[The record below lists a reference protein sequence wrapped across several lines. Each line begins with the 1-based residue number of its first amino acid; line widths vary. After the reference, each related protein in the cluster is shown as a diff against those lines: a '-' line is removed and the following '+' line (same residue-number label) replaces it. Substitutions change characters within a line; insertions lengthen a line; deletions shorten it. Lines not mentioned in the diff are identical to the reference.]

1 MALGMSHVMTKKGV
15 NATLVESLEKEG
27 TINKEGTLKEGTLK
41 EGTLKEGTLKGIHFI
56 VSHYL

>member
-27 TINKEGTLKEGTLK
+27 T
-41 EGTLKEGTLKGIHFI
+41 LKEGTLKGIHFI